1 MMLKPA
7 ERGFF
12 VGYFKKVPADVKA
25 LMIGFVVFFI
35 AGMASASVFLSL
47 STESP
52 GAGSYADELHGEHL
66 IGRMEVAPYPI
77 LRVPGNGGQ
86 PARAIMLGGSGKFGV
101 DDRALPLSGKAV
113 EVGGIFV
120 KRGDLEMLLVGGGDD
135 LKTARV
141 QRSVLPA
148 VSSPQDLGR
157 WRLTGEICDGKCS
170 GGAMKPG
177 KGLAHKA
184 CANLCISGGVP
195 PVFVSTAP
203 VDGHI
208 FFLLAAKDGGPMP
221 KGLLDKTSVPVVL
234 EGTIERRDDLLIFK
248 VERFADGARA

>member
-1 MMLKPA
+1 MLKPA

-12 VGYFKKVPADVKA
+12 VGYFKKAPADVRA
-25 LMIGFVVFFI
+25 LMIAFIAFFI
-35 AGMASASVFLSL
+35 TGVASASVFLSL
-47 STESP
+47 NTESP
-52 GAGSYADELHGEHL
+52 GSGSYADELHGEHL
-66 IGRMEVAPYPI
+66 IGTMEVKPYPI
-77 LRVPGNGGQ
+77 LRVPGNGAM
-86 PARAIMLGGSGKFGV
+86 PPRAIMIAGSGKFGV
-101 DDRALPLSGKAV
+101 DDRALPLTGKAV

-135 LKTARV
+135 LKAMGAQT
-141 QRSVLPA
+141 PA
-148 VSSPQDLGR
+148 AATVSAPQDLGR

-195 PVFVSTAP
+195 PVFVSTSP
-203 VDGHI
+203 VGGHI

-221 KGLLDKTSVPVVL
+221 KTLIDKTSVPVVL

-248 VERFADGARA
+248 VERFADGTGV

>member
-1 MMLKPA
+1 MLKPA

-12 VGYFKKVPADVKA
+12 VGYFKKVPADVRA
-25 LMIGFVVFFI
+25 LMIGFIVFFV

-66 IGRMEVAPYPI
+66 IGTMEVKPYPI
-77 LRVPGNGGQ
+77 LRVPGDGTK
-86 PARAIMLGGSGKFGV
+86 PARAIMLAGSGKFGV
-101 DDRALPLSGKAV
+101 DERALPLVGKTAQ
-113 EVGGIFV
+113 VGGIFV
-120 KRGDLEMLLVGGGDD
+120 KRGDLEMLLIGGGDD
-135 LKTARV
+135 LKAAGA
-141 QRSVLPA
+141 QSPA
-148 VSSPQDLGR
+148 IQVVPASQDLGR
-157 WRLTGEICDGKCS
+157 WRLTGEICDGKC
-170 GGAMKPG
+170 GAGAMKPG

-208 FFLLAAKDGGPMP
+208 FFMLAAKDGGPMP
-221 KGLLDKTSVPVVL
+221 AALLDKTSVPVVL

-248 VERFADGARA
+248 VERFADGTGV